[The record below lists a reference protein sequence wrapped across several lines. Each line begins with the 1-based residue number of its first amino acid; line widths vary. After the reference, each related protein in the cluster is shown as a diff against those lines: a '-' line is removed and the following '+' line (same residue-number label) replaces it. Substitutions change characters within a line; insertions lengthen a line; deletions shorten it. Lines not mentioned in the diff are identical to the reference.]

1 MIDVIIPTCWVPAG
15 FPAFLTY
22 LAKCG
27 QYEGIGKVIVI
38 NNNVSATPK
47 DLPDNIIMLNQE
59 NNIFVNPAWNLGFVH
74 STAKT
79 VCLLNDDITFD
90 TGLFSIINQIDL
102 SGIGLLGVDL
112 NSRDGSIRIEPISA
126 MPRGQGYGC
135 MMFIDRANYKIIPD
149 KYKIY
154 WGDNYLFDN
163 QSKPNYIIRGL
174 SVYGKLSETSCKYP
188 FPYGETYP

>member
-1 MIDVIIPTCWVPAG
+1 MIDIIIPTCWVPKD
-15 FPAFLTY
+15 FPSFLTY

-27 QYEGIGKVIVI
+27 PYEGINKVIVI

-47 DLPDNIIMLNQE
+47 DLPDNIVMLNQVE
-59 NNIFVNPAWNLGFVH
+59 NIFVNPAWNLGFIH

-79 VCLLNDDITFD
+79 ICLLNDDITFD
-90 TGLFSIINQIDL
+90 TGIFSIINQMDL
-102 SGIGLLGVDL
+102 SSFGLLGVDL
-112 NSRDGSIRIEPISA
+112 NDQKKPLRVGPILA

-135 MMFIDRANYKIIPD
+135 MMFLDRANYKIIPN

-163 QSKPNYIIRGL
+163 QDRLNYIIKGL
-174 SVYGKLSETSCKYP
+174 PIYGKISETSSRYP